1 MRRGPVDP
9 PAHCHFAVVDLETT
23 GLKADDDHI
32 LQMAVVHQDVSGRRL
47 GEWSTYV
54 RPPHRW
60 SASLGPREIHGIT
73 RRKVVFAP
81 PLLDAMRTFVG
92 LTRGCVIVAHNAAF
106 DLGFLR
112 AASKRTGVEL
122 EHSGSLC
129 TLHLARL
136 LGERGQSSNKLSALC
151 DEFDVDPG
159 RAHDALDD
167 ARSAGQVLVHLMNEL
182 GLQSIDDVSRH
193 VRR

>member
-1 MRRGPVDP
+1 MQREPSDPVSDG
-9 PAHCHFAVVDLETT
+9 HFAVVDLETT
-23 GLKADDDHI
+23 GLKAEFDHI
-32 LQMAVVHQDVSGRRL
+32 LQMAVVHQDASGRRL

-60 SASLGPREIHGIT
+60 TTSLGPREIHGIT

-81 PLLDAMRTFVG
+81 PLVDAMRTFVR
-92 LTRGCVIVAHNAAF
+92 LTRGQVVVAHNAAF

-112 AASKRTGVEL
+112 AAATRTGVAL

-151 DEFDVDPG
+151 DEFGIDPG

-167 ARSAGQVLVHLMNEL
+167 ARSAGQVLVHLMKEL
-182 GLQSIDDVSRH
+182 GLHTTDAVSRH
-193 VRR
+193 VRP

>member
-1 MRRGPVDP
+1 MHREPSDP
-9 PAHCHFAVVDLETT
+9 ASDGHFAIVDLETT
-23 GLKADDDHI
+23 GLKAEFDHI
-32 LQMAVVHQDVSGRRL
+32 LQMAVVHQDASGRRL

-60 SASLGPREIHGIT
+60 TSSLGPREIHGIT

-81 PLLDAMRTFVG
+81 SITDAMRTFVS
-92 LTRGCVIVAHNAAF
+92 LTRGRVVVAHNAPF

-112 AASKRTGVEL
+112 EASTRTGLPL
-122 EHSGSLC
+122 EHSGTLC
-129 TLHLARL
+129 TLHLARI

-151 DEFDVDPG
+151 DEFGVDPG

-167 ARSAGQVLVHLMNEL
+167 ARAAGQVLVHLMNKL
-182 GLQSIDDVSRH
+182 GLRTIDDVSRH
-193 VRR
+193 VRS